1 MVGDGSTA
9 AGVGLG
15 RGELAAGAVVGIGCV
30 GVGSVGAGC
39 GVGETLCKR
48 SSPRLAGVATISSVG
63 VEVAG
68 SETAGAGVVEHAARK
83 MRPAETIGALK
94 VALSGVNGVC
104 RIVLVSCPS
113 PCGRAGLTKAQGDSV
128 IQLKQLRIGN

>member
-1 MVGDGSTA
+1 MIGDGSTA

-15 RGELAAGAVVGIGCV
+15 RGELATGAVVGIGCV

-39 GVGETLCKR
+39 GVGETLSNR
-48 SSPRLAGVATISSVG
+48 SSSWLAGVATTSSVG

-68 SETAGAGVVEHAARK
+68 SETAGGGVGVVEHAASK
-83 MRPAETIGALK
+83 MRPAKTIGALE

-104 RIVLVSCPS
+104 RILRS
-113 PCGRAGLTKAQGDSV
+113 PAPARAVARG
-128 IQLKQLRIGN
+128 